1 MNWDAIGAIG
11 QMLGSV
17 AVFITLAYLAV
28 QIRHSRSEARRAL
41 SQGRAEA
48 LRDLYA
54 QGFDE
59 RITRLMVKANTGLG
73 NSPTGS
79 FVSTVMNH
87 AGLTREEAVAL
98 IQYQASWWNH
108 RVQIITHVNELPAEE
123 RVVFDNGIR
132 GHYGRPGVG
141 CLFYDEFAKAG
152 AHPNPL
158 AYVDNLL
165 AQPD

>member
-11 QMLGSV
+11 Q
-17 AVFITLAYLAV
+17 AVSAFALIIVIV
-28 QIRHSRSEARRAL
+28 QVRHARSDSRRAL

-123 RVVFDNGIR
+123 RTVFDAGIR
-132 GHYGRPGVG
+132 NQYGRPGVG
-141 CLFYDEFAKAG
+141 RLFYDEFAKAG
-152 AHPNPL
+152 AHPNTL